1 MFIEECSDLELIE
14 WDACGRL
21 LFKMGWFLTQVNT
34 IFFNLEIVE
43 ILCIGR
49 SHNCN
54 QNMAASLRVMF
65 IEFYESL
72 PKFAEDCEYN
82 Y

>member
-1 MFIEECSDLELIE
+1 MPV
-14 WDACGRL
+14 AGY
-21 LFKMGWFLTQVNT
+21 FLKWADFRHKSTQ
-34 IFFNLEIVE
+34 FFVNLEIVE

-49 SHNCN
+49 SHNGN

-72 PKFAEDCEYN
+72 PKFAEDHEGIN
-82 Y
+82 KRFL